1 MKISKQQLKSM
12 KACEDGLERFIEQ
25 TNNTEKHVEVLSL
38 IGGKNTVGDLIWLA
52 EGTLS
57 KEKLVR
63 FTCDLAL
70 INIEKIKLY
79 TEKYD
84 LIVEFLMNPTATR
97 VADSDEVHVAL
108 RTADALHA
116 ARAAD
121 ALHSARV
128 AADDARTADA
138 LHAALHA
145 DAVYADRVADRVAV
159 YAVHAVDA
167 AVRAGATQ
175 DQINTLLVKMFED

>member
-1 MKISKQQLKSM
+1 MKISKQQLIDM
-12 KACEDGLERFIEQ
+12 KACEDVLERFIEQ
-25 TNNTEKHVEVLSL
+25 TNNTDELVDVLSL
-38 IGGKNTVGDLIWLA
+38 IGGKNTVYDLVWLA
-52 EGTLS
+52 GETLP

-63 FTCDLAL
+63 FVCDLAL

-84 LIVEFLMNPTATR
+84 LIVEFLMNPT
-97 VADSDEVHVAL
+97 ADSDEVHVAL

-175 DQINTLLVKMFED
+175 DQINTLLVKMFER